1 MKKLFK
7 SKKSTLIL
15 YSIVNLVIALAS
27 LFFLLMNVYEVS
39 MVLFI
44 ATLFN
49 IGYLALILFYGN
61 KNEDKSLAET
71 KSVVVFAF
79 IRSIIEIASLVI
91 CAILIYFIPSMISDV
106 TYNKYRILFV
116 ILNLVPY
123 FGAIFCFE
131 LNTKYGE
138 QHGFGKNN
146 K

>member
-7 SKKSTLIL
+7 SKKSTLVL

-27 LFFLLMNVYEVS
+27 LFFLFINVYEIS

-49 IGYLALILFYGN
+49 VGYLALILFYGN

-138 QHGFGKNN
+138 
-146 K
+146 

>member
-131 LNTKYGE
+131 LNTKYDE
-138 QHGFGKNN
+138 
-146 K
+146 

>member
-138 QHGFGKNN
+138 
-146 K
+146 

>member
-7 SKKSTLIL
+7 SKKSTLVL

-27 LFFLLMNVYEVS
+27 LFFLFINVYEIS

-49 IGYLALILFYGN
+49 VGYLALILFYGN

-123 FGAIFCFE
+123 FGAIICFE

-138 QHGFGKNN
+138 
-146 K
+146 

>member
-91 CAILIYFIPSMISDV
+91 CAILIYFIPSIISDV

-138 QHGFGKNN
+138 
-146 K
+146 

>member
-1 MKKLFK
+1 
-7 SKKSTLIL
+7 
-15 YSIVNLVIALAS
+15 
-27 LFFLLMNVYEVS
+27 MNVYEVS

-138 QHGFGKNN
+138 
-146 K
+146 